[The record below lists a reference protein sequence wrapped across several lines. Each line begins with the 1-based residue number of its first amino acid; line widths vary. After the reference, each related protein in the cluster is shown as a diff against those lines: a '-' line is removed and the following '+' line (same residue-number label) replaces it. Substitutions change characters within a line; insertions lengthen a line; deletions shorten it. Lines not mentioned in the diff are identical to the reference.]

1 MSDRA
6 YLAVTS
12 IVAAAGGLIV
22 LACSRSA
29 RRPRTGS
36 RSACR

>member
-1 MSDRA
+1 MSNRA

-22 LACSRSA
+22 VASFAFSQA
-29 RRPRTGS
+29 
-36 RSACR
+36 AAD